1 MLCAGHCP
9 VSYWLKQYTRWSY
22 RGNRHENNN
31 YSSFLY
37 LLNNLLK
44 LILMITIQCVYYVL
58 HTQKYTLHHIE
69 LKVAVFVWMNKDNT
83 LGNLYSASLKR
94 YFVVFKISTYLGFS
108 STYLMVSVLMLS
120 VFAIL
125 KPGHKHVKVCP
136 KGIDLWSIS
145 GNEGIAW
152 TSCRIPLLNCVVFE
166 DKNHRVYT

>member
-1 MLCAGHCP
+1 MKIIIIAH
-9 VSYWLKQYTRWSY
+9 
-22 RGNRHENNN
+22 
-31 YSSFLY
+31 FLY

-44 LILMITIQCVYYVL
+44 LILMITIQCVIFY
-58 HTQKYTLHHIE
+58 TQKYTLHHIE

-94 YFVVFKISTYLGFS
+94 YFVVSKWALIWGLAPLTYL
-108 STYLMVSVLMLS
+108 LVSVLMLS
-120 VFAIL
+120 VFAVL

-152 TSCRIPLLNCVVFE
+152 TSCRIPLLDCVVFE
-166 DKNHRVYT
+166 DKNHRVYITFIILVVMPGQYFADIW